1 MIGPDQIQ
9 FFRGLEKNEIND
21 IVTAAVRRK
30 FQGSEV
36 IKRAHEPST
45 TLFLIKRGRINY
57 YIVTHDGHQIL
68 LRRMVPGDVFGV
80 GSLLSEPTGYI
91 GTAQAISTVEILA
104 WDHRSIRRLVA
115 IYPRLAENA
124 LRTALRQIASYAK
137 RHIRL
142 VSSTAQERLACALTS
157 VGCRSGHVG
166 ASGIEVDIKNEDL
179 ASLADVNF
187 FTASRLLKAWE
198 REGLVE
204 KSRGRVVI
212 RRPEHL
218 VTRPC

>member
-1 MIGPDQIQ
+1 MIAPDSIQ
-9 FFRGLEKNEIND
+9 FFKGLGKSEVNR
-21 IVTAAVRRK
+21 IVAAAVRRK
-30 FQGSEV
+30 FQGAEV
-36 IKRAHEPST
+36 IKRANEPST
-45 TLFLIKRGRINY
+45 TLFLLKHGSINY
-57 YIVTHDGHQIL
+57 HIVTHNGHQIL
-68 LRRMVPGDVFGV
+68 LRRLIPGDVFGV

-104 WDHRSIRRLVA
+104 WDHRSIRRLVT

-124 LRTALRQIASYAK
+124 LRTALRHIASYAK
-137 RHIRL
+137 RHVRL
-142 VSSTAQERLACALTS
+142 VSNTAQERLACALTS
-157 VGCRSGHVG
+157 VGCRSGH
-166 ASGIEVDIKNEDL
+166 ASPTGIEVDIKNEDL

-218 VTRPC
+218 ITRPC

>member
-1 MIGPDQIQ
+1 MIGPNSIQ
-9 FFRGLEKNEIND
+9 FFRGLEKSEINV
-21 IVTAAVRRK
+21 IVAAAARRK
-30 FQGSEV
+30 FQGPEV

-45 TLFLIKRGRINY
+45 SLFLVKRGSVNY

-68 LRRMVPGDVFGV
+68 LRRLVPGDVFGV

-104 WDHRSIRRLVA
+104 WDHRSIRRLVSL
-115 IYPRLAENA
+115 YPRLAENA
-124 LRTALRQIASYAK
+124 LRTALHHIALYAK

-142 VSSTAQERLACALTS
+142 VSDTAQERLACALTS
-157 VGCRSGHVG
+157 VGCRSGH
-166 ASGIEVDIKNEDL
+166 ASPTGIEVDIKNEDL

-198 REGLVE
+198 RQGLVE

-218 VTRPC
+218 ITRPC